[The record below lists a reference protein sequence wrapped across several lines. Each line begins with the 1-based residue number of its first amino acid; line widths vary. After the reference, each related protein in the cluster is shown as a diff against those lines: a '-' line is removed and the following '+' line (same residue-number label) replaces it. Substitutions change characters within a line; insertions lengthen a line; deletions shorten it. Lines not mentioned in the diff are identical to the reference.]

1 MTASGSAPAI
11 TPVNGRTS
19 TAARKLCMGKPSRA
33 ERAAPAADELVAA
46 TQPGLIISNYGATLQ
61 VEDANGLIHR
71 CTVRKK
77 VDALVCGDRVRW
89 QTSASDEGVIVALEP
104 RRSLLVRPDP
114 RGQLKPMAANV
125 DQLIVMTAPR
135 RPQAHDNDKTAAGL
149 EKLDDQLI
157 DRYLVAAALCGIG
170 ALLVVNKMD
179 IFTTAGRAEAEQLAH
194 MYRAVGYRVLFT
206 AAKLGMELEPLLAAL
221 RNKTSVISGQS
232 GVGKSS
238 LAKALYPAGEIK
250 IGEVAAGSGAGRHT
264 TTMAALYHLPG
275 GGDLIDSPG
284 VRDFALWQVSAAEL
298 ARGYVE
304 FQPHVRYCR
313 FGDCSHCGEPDCAV
327 EQAAARGEIH
337 PRRYANYRRSA
348 AAMN

>member
-1 MTASGSAPAI
+1 MVLPGTRCLCAVPSHVAAVVPTDIALLHRVAAAAVRLLDAQTRIRGRRLCREPGGAAAPDRRTGEAIRGKCRDAHAGSLVFRLSRQPPARAGAHRPACRPTSMTASGSAPAI
-11 TPVNGRTS
+11 TPVTG
-19 TAARKLCMGKPSRA
+19 
-33 ERAAPAADELVAA
+33 RAAPAADELVAA

-61 VEDANGLIHR
+61 GEDANGLIHR

-114 RGQLKPMAANV
+114 RGQLKPMASNV

-221 RNKTSVISGQS
+221 RNKTSVI
-232 GVGKSS
+232 
-238 LAKALYPAGEIK
+238 
-250 IGEVAAGSGAGRHT
+250 
-264 TTMAALYHLPG
+264 
-275 GGDLIDSPG
+275 
-284 VRDFALWQVSAAEL
+284 
-298 ARGYVE
+298 
-304 FQPHVRYCR
+304 
-313 FGDCSHCGEPDCAV
+313 
-327 EQAAARGEIH
+327 
-337 PRRYANYRRSA
+337 
-348 AAMN
+348 

>member
-1 MTASGSAPAI
+1 MVLPGTRCLCAVPSHVAPVVPTDIAIIPRVAPPDVRLLDAQTRIRGRRLCRKPAGAAAPDRRTGEAIRGKCRDAHDGSLVFRLSRQPPARAGAHRPACRPTSMPASGSAPAI

-89 QTSASDEGVIVALEP
+89 QTSASDEGVIVALEQ

-125 DQLIVMTAPR
+125 DQEIVMTAPR
-135 RPQAHDNDKTAAGL
+135 RPQANENDQPAASH
-149 EKLDDQLI
+149 KQNDPHVN

-206 AAKLGMELEPLLAAL
+206 AAKLGMDLEPLLAAL
-221 RNKTSVISGQS
+221 RNKTSVISGQY
-232 GVGKSS
+232 GVG
-238 LAKALYPAGEIK
+238 E
-250 IGEVAAGSGAGRHT
+250 
-264 TTMAALYHLPG
+264 
-275 GGDLIDSPG
+275 
-284 VRDFALWQVSAAEL
+284 RDK
-298 ARGYVE
+298 
-304 FQPHVRYCR
+304 
-313 FGDCSHCGEPDCAV
+313 
-327 EQAAARGEIH
+327 
-337 PRRYANYRRSA
+337 
-348 AAMN
+348 